1 MGLCVS
7 KYETDPGFLFFL
19 KVGSLVGFF
28 LYAYYGW
35 TTYAGDGEKPMLEI
49 ASDVDGKLVFETTA
63 EREDKP
69 DT

>member
-7 KYETDPGFLFFL
+7 KYETDPGFLFLL

-35 TTYAGDGEKPMLEI
+35 MTYAGDGEKPMLEI
-49 ASDVDGKLVFETTA
+49 ASEMDGKLVFETTA
-63 EREDKP
+63 EMDVKP

>member
-7 KYETDPGFLFFL
+7 KYETDPGFLFFF

-35 TTYAGDGEKPMLEI
+35 MTNAGDGEKTMLEI
-49 ASDVDGKLVFETTA
+49 ASEMDGKLVFETTA
-63 EREDKP
+63 EMDVKP